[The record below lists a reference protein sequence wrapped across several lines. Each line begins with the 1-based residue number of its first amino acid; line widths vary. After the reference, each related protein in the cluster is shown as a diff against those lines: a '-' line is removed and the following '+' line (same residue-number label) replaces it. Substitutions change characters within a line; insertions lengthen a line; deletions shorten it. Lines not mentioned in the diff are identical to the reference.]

1 MVSLGQTTRVTLE
14 HSLETRIMDQA
25 RADADDFLRRVRE
38 GLIGDELERVGFSA
52 GTAVLTRSY
61 PVPLAAAALD
71 FPFMRSLRDSVFSHS
86 CNICR
91 AAKGT
96 STKRSPN

>member
-14 HSLETRIMDQA
+14 YSLETRIMDQA

-38 GLIGDELERVGFSA
+38 GLIGDKPERVGFFRWDGVS
-52 GTAVLTRSY
+52 TRSY
-61 PVPLAAAALD
+61 PVLLAAAALD
-71 FPFMRSLRDSVFSHS
+71 FPFVRSLRDSVFSHS

-96 STKRSPN
+96 STNRSPN